1 MMHKNKGQHIGKAPF
16 LHLFHTTNVVSGF
29 RATGIYPVNRQALLE
44 PISAATALTEESG
57 LAYILLYSPLVQCTK
72 SFICEPDMNT
82 LTDMNSM
89 EFEFSEEELDL
100 FEEWFEEGTE
110 VTDDGRYNAWL
121 ARFYPTSPP
130 ASRVWMRDFQSTC
143 VSKFLSY
150 PTPPSKIPTLNPKA
164 CGRVLTSHENILIVK
179 EKRKAKEEKEREEE
193 QKRAREE
200 KARMKAMNKGKS

>member
-1 MMHKNKGQHIGKAPF
+1 MTI
-16 LHLFHTTNVVSGF
+16 TNVVSGF

-57 LAYILLYSPLVQCTK
+57 LAYIPLYSPLVQRTK
-72 SFICEPDMNT
+72 SSICEPDIDT
-82 LTDMNSM
+82 STDMNSM

-110 VTDDGRYNAWL
+110 VTDDGHYNAWL
-121 ARFYPTSPP
+121 ARFHPTSPP
-130 ASRVWMRDFQSTC
+130 ASHVWMRDFQSTC

-179 EKRKAKEEKEREEE
+179 EKRKAKEEKGREEE
-193 QKRAREE
+193 
-200 KARMKAMNKGKS
+200 